1 MWFTLDKFLE
11 FDLIWLLYINL
22 FDLLLLTC
30 FTFCVWSVARV
41 TVFRVKFLYF
51 IFLLALVSIWG
62 VYYSFDAFIFLL
74 LMAEFLILLLFLITA
89 LSFNFINS
97 TRTLPT
103 TLFYWFYGLTLL
115 LYIGVVPHTVN
126 LFLQSYHMI
135 YHYIEENVHTDF
147 FIFFYGFFIQYTPAI
162 FYIALILSFFS
173 IFFIWNYYTIRYTL
187 RERSNHTA
195 KVSKTVELLRKQQ
208 PRKQTKVKVQV
219 RMFKK

>member
-115 LYIGVVPHTVN
+115 LYIGIVPHTVN

-187 RERSNHTA
+187 RERANHTA

>member
-126 LFLQSYHMI
+126 LFLQSHEI
-135 YHYIEENVHTDF
+135 PNAELSKIQSIGK
-147 FIFFYGFFIQYTPAI
+147 FIVINLQDWLHI
-162 FYIALILSFFS
+162 KKIC
-173 IFFIWNYYTIRYTL
+173 WM
-187 RERSNHTA
+187 
-195 KVSKTVELLRKQQ
+195 
-208 PRKQTKVKVQV
+208 V
-219 RMFKK
+219 RVFN

>member
-1 MWFTLDKFLE
+1 M
-11 FDLIWLLYINL
+11 YINL

-30 FTFCVWSVARV
+30 FTFCIWSIIKI
-41 TVFRVKFLYF
+41 TVFRVKFIYF

-62 VYYSFDAFIFLL
+62 IYYSFDAFIFLL

-89 LSFNFINS
+89 LSFNFSSS

-103 TLFYWFYGLTLL
+103 VLFYLFYGFTLL
-115 LYIGVVPHTVN
+115 VYILLVPHTVS

-173 IFFIWNYYTIRYTL
+173 IFFIWNYYTIRYTI
-187 RERSNHTA
+187 RERSQHTT
-195 KVSKTVELLRKQQ
+195 KVSKVLELLRKQQ
-208 PRKQTKVKVQV
+208 LYKQVKTRIQI